1 MAVGT
6 DKKRYKIAGALIG
19 GIFLTAAAAWL
30 PVLVDW
36 LVALN
41 LPASVAVD
49 AAYGIFFILAALV
62 SYAFV
67 TELIRARAQIKR
79 CDEVLDTSDTAK
91 LHDKQLFHSLATKQ
105 ILLCK
110 RSGWPVSMIALYI
123 QPMKGHVTAGRDV
136 SDKIRDIVLEELKQ
150 VMRAS
155 DLAGSFTRNE
165 YLIFLPNC
173 GAKNVEE
180 IARRVMTRIAR
191 RHITLDD
198 ETTYTLVCK
207 LGVASLEP
215 NAADMKRLMRR
226 AFEALDRAKDKEHNV
241 VESY

>member
-1 MAVGT
+1 MAAGT
-6 DKKRYKIAGALIG
+6 NKTRYKIVGALVG
-19 GIFLTAAAAWL
+19 GLFLTAAAAWL

-67 TELIRARAQIKR
+67 TELIRARAQIRR

-105 ILLCK
+105 ILLAK
-110 RSGWPVSMIALYI
+110 RSGWPVSLIALYV
-123 QPMKGHVTAGRDV
+123 QPMKGHVPAGKDV
-136 SDKIRDIVLEELKQ
+136 SDKIRDVVLEELRR

-173 GAKNVEE
+173 PAKNVEE
-180 IARRVMTRIAR
+180 IAQRVMTRIAS
-191 RHITLDD
+191 RHVTLDD
-198 ETTYTLVCK
+198 ETTYRLDCK
-207 LGVASLEP
+207 LGVTSLEP
-215 NAADMKRLMRR
+215 DVVDLKRLMRR
-226 AFEALDRAKDKEHNV
+226 AFEALDRAKEKEHNV
-241 VESY
+241 VEIY